1 MTPSSFIDE
10 HDFDLPIKTDISR
23 RDIRVNLQKSYSAI
37 DTEIQMVDAF
47 LKDDPINILK
57 QS

>member
-10 HDFDLPIKTDISR
+10 RDFDLPMKTDISR

-47 LKDDPINILK
+47 LRDDPINILK